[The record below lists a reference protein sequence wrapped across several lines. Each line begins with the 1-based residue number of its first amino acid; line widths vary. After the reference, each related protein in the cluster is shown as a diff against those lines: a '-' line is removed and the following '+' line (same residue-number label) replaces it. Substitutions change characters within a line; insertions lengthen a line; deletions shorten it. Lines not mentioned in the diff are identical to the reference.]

1 MTCVQN
7 PDSCSFSIEIE
18 IYSSASPRICFTS
31 QVTMAVIEYQHDREN
46 SGKSIEYGIRS
57 GKQRVQ
63 RAVKGGG
70 TGQLADQKRET
81 ALYTTY
87 LFITEVEYINT
98 RDAYSQPLECRKC
111 IKIKIQSYQS

>member
-1 MTCVQN
+1 MDILGILN
-7 PDSCSFSIEIE
+7 PDPHGHF
-18 IYSSASPRICFTS
+18 R
-31 QVTMAVIEYQHDREN
+31 DLG
-46 SGKSIEYGIRS
+46 SGSKKNLMQIRN
-57 GKQRVQ
+57 
-63 RAVKGGG
+63 
-70 TGQLADQKRET
+70 T

>member
-1 MTCVQN
+1 MLGFN
-7 PDSCSFSIEIE
+7 PDSDLGTSVVDPDPNWIRT
-18 IYSSASPRICFTS
+18 YSATLWIRIH
-31 QVTMAVIEYQHDREN
+31 A
-46 SGKSIEYGIRS
+46 
-57 GKQRVQ
+57 
-63 RAVKGGG
+63 
-70 TGQLADQKRET
+70 